1 MVEQSGVLKDKSR
14 WPNVGKAIR
23 DHWILLAIL
32 SVAIIVR
39 VWGIWNADSTD
50 EYNEVFEALRV
61 CSGQLN
67 YERWFKRFYLYILSF
82 EYCLFYLGGLAFG
95 QFSSPMDFAS
105 KILQDLTPLFMLGRM
120 TSAVMGT
127 VSVFMTY
134 QIGSLLYD
142 KKVGL
147 VASLFLCVNAVNI
160 ELSHYARVDATL
172 CAVVLASFYFIS
184 KIAKNENASP
194 AQWYAL
200 SGMLSGIAFQNKAP
214 AIILWIPFWLAHLGR
229 FNFRLSLQS
238 LLGRGVVWF
247 CCMYIIGM
255 IIGNPAIL
263 FAPLKFVRGVLL
275 VGEVFTNP
283 INETKSENI
292 GYIVYLLY
300 FYRDLGLPLTMVAIF
315 SLWRAFR
322 ESGREDILIISFI
335 LPFYGLMGA
344 SRYMVS
350 DSYMIPLMPFLFL
363 LCAKGIM
370 ALVVMLMRG
379 HKPKTIMLICA
390 VMILA
395 VSPLAKASELLMSLT
410 GKNTRY
416 LAKEWIEQNIP
427 FGSKILMD
435 SGKTIN
441 SAAPPIK
448 ENRESI
454 LRTIT
459 ELERKIE
466 NGTLADTTKIV
477 DRNAV
482 KYYQILLENAPEKS
496 YDITSTK
503 FGLEVQSIDFYIE
516 NGFKFFVIS
525 DNIKQNRSSA
535 FFSQR
540 SPDVSSFYNSL
551 DSDTRLKLI
560 KIIRPNSVSMGD
572 SFYIYKVL

>member
-1 MVEQSGVLKDKSR
+1 
-14 WPNVGKAIR
+14 
-23 DHWILLAIL
+23 
-32 SVAIIVR
+32 
-39 VWGIWNADSTD
+39 
-50 EYNEVFEALRV
+50 
-61 CSGQLN
+61 
-67 YERWFKRFYLYILSF
+67 
-82 EYCLFYLGGLAFG
+82 
-95 QFSSPMDFAS
+95 
-105 KILQDLTPLFMLGRM
+105 
-120 TSAVMGT
+120 
-127 VSVFMTY
+127 
-134 QIGSLLYD
+134 
-142 KKVGL
+142 
-147 VASLFLCVNAVNI
+147 
-160 ELSHYARVDATL
+160 
-172 CAVVLASFYFIS
+172 
-184 KIAKNENASP
+184 
-194 AQWYAL
+194 
-200 SGMLSGIAFQNKAP
+200 
-214 AIILWIPFWLAHLGR
+214 
-229 FNFRLSLQS
+229 
-238 LLGRGVVWF
+238 
-247 CCMYIIGM
+247 MYIIGM

-263 FAPLKFVRGVLL
+263 FAPLKFVRGVLS

-283 INETKSENI
+283 INETRSESI

-322 ESGREDILIISFI
+322 ESSRGDILILSFI

-350 DSYMIPLMPFLFL
+350 ASYMIPLMPFLFL
-363 LCAKGIM
+363 LCAKGMM

-379 HKPKTIMLICA
+379 HKPNAIVIICV

-395 VSPLAKASELLMSLT
+395 FSPVAKASELLMSFS

-441 SAAPPIK
+441 SAAPLISQ
-448 ENRESI
+448 NRESI

-459 ELERKIE
+459 ELEGKIE
-466 NGTLADTTKIV
+466 NGTLADKTKMV

-482 KYYQILLENAPEKS
+482 KYYQILLENVPVKS

-503 FGLEVQSIDFYIE
+503 FGLEVQSIDYYIE
-516 NGFKFFVIS
+516 NGFEFFVIS
-525 DNIKQNRSSA
+525 DNIKQNRSND

-540 SPDVSSFYNSL
+540 SPVVSRFYNSL